1 MSVIAEEL
9 TLNWVQQRFAE
20 LVPKAPTV
28 VIKPSKAKAAG
39 ADGLVRVG
47 TRDFIV
53 ELKERGEPTT
63 VARAIAQLRAHA
75 KALPSYATP
84 LLVVPFM
91 TEDGRKRC
99 AEAEVSWLDL
109 SGNADVTAPGLRLLV
124 EGKQNRFKRPGRVRT
139 AFAPKGARV
148 ARWLLANPK
157 VSPSQTE
164 LAAATGLDPG
174 HVSKVVSKL
183 ESDGLLVKTR
193 DGGLQVPAPDLLLD
207 AWRAQYDFSKHE
219 IVKGGFAA
227 RDGVERTRRFA
238 EALNRHSL
246 RYAATGL
253 AGAWLVDGF
262 AAFRTA
268 TFYLEK
274 SLTAAQL
281 EKLGFHAEERGA
293 NVWLVVPNDS
303 GVFQG
308 TGERDGLR
316 TVHPVQIYLDLSAHH
331 ERAREAADHL
341 RQHHLNWRTDD

>member
-1 MSVIAEEL
+1 MAAIAEL
-9 TLNWVQQRFAE
+9 TLEWVQQRFAE

-28 VIKPSKAKAAG
+28 VVKPSKANVAG

-53 ELKERGEPTT
+53 ELKQQGELAT
-63 VARAIAQLRAHA
+63 VARAVAQLRAHA
-75 KALPSYATP
+75 KALASYATP

-91 TEDGRKRC
+91 TEDGQKRC
-99 AEAEVSWLDL
+99 AEAGVSWLDL
-109 SGNADVTAPGLRLLV
+109 SGNADVTAPGLRVLV

-139 AFAPKGARV
+139 AFAPKGARI
-148 ARWLLANPK
+148 ARWLLTHPK
-157 VSPSQTE
+157 VSPSQAE
-164 LAAATGLDPG
+164 LAAATGLNPG

-183 ESDGLLVKTR
+183 ESDGLVARTR
-193 DGGLQVPAPDLLLD
+193 DGGLQVLSPDLLLD
-207 AWRAQYDFSKHE
+207 TWRAQYDFSKHE

-238 EALNRHSL
+238 DALERQSL
-246 RYAATGL
+246 RHAVTGL
-253 AGAWLVDGF
+253 AGAWLVDRF

-268 TFYLEK
+268 TFYLQK
-274 SLTAAQL
+274 PLTAEQL

-308 TGERDGLR
+308 AGQRDGLR
-316 TVHPVQIYLDLSAHH
+316 TVHPIQMYLDLGAHH

-341 RQHHLNWRTDD
+341 REHHLNWRTDD